1 MDENSYRDTI
11 TMPTDEMFDLMR
23 HASRGDDVYGEDQA
37 TNDLQDKIAKMA
49 GKEAGLFCVSGT
61 MVSLAH
67 EHSAHSN
74 RRNRARRALIVPLPP
89 CRPTN
94 SRSGPT

>member
-1 MDENSYRDTI
+1 
-11 TMPTDEMFDLMR
+11 MPTEEMFDLMR

-61 MVSLAH
+61 MVSF
-67 EHSAHSN
+67 
-74 RRNRARRALIVPLPP
+74 RP
-89 CRPTN
+89 CGCG
-94 SRSGPT
+94 SGESGD

>member
-1 MDENSYRDTI
+1 
-11 TMPTDEMFDLMR
+11 MPTDEMFDLMR

-61 MVSLAH
+61 MVSLGQWRWRGSH
-67 EHSAHSN
+67 VLE
-74 RRNRARRALIVPLPP
+74 RERTDGFPP
-89 CRPTN
+89 GRPIN
-94 SRSGPT
+94 SLSGPT

>member
-1 MDENSYRDTI
+1 MLHSYDLDRHTHLNIILHDAIATRSDTI

-23 HASRGDDVYGEDQA
+23 DASRGDDVYGEDQA

-61 MVSLAH
+61 MVSPDSRRLPLANLLVG
-67 EHSAHSN
+67 AQ
-74 RRNRARRALIVPLPP
+74 
-89 CRPTN
+89 
-94 SRSGPT
+94 

>member
-1 MDENSYRDTI
+1 MIHSPESNENSYRDTI

-61 MVSLAH
+61 MVSLGELAALKIH
-67 EHSAHSN
+67 
-74 RRNRARRALIVPLPP
+74 RGRAP
-89 CRPTN
+89 
-94 SRSGPT
+94 GD